1 MVSTEK
7 PKAGDG
13 ERDGRW
19 KGSSKSE
26 CEKNKNK
33 NYTNLLNMASGAA
46 AGKAHRNLTVRT
58 KTLAVLKKFL

>member
-46 AGKAHRNLTVRT
+46 AGKAH
-58 KTLAVLKKFL
+58 